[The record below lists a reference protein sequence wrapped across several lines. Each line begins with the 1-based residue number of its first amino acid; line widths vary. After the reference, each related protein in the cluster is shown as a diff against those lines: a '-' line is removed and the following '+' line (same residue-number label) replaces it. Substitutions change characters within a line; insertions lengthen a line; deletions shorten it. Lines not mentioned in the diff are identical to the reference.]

1 MGSAV
6 SVPAGE
12 SVGDELF
19 VHVVAP
25 LPLDR
30 VELIRSGEIV
40 DGAAAEGRLEVV
52 LQRPVE
58 ALRAGEY
65 LYVRAIQQDGGAAW
79 SSPIFFE

>member
-1 MGSAV
+1 M
-6 SVPAGE
+6 E
-12 SVGDELF
+12 
-19 VHVVAP
+19 
-25 LPLDR
+25 R

-40 DGAAAEGRLEVV
+40 DGVATEGRLEVV

-65 LYVRAIQQDGGAAW
+65 IYVRAIQEDGGAAW